1 MCTYLR
7 EEGIDKEWIV
17 SSTTMSGSDDTLA
30 CGKCDGVD
38 KISSDNKTCTS
49 YAQKVEHKDVACDN
63 TNSMSNNSDDN
74 CSAVSKELDSD
85 DTSTAFTFLPP
96 KNEADINKTKTK
108 SNTNKDIFRF
118 GPARSNSV
126 SNSID
131 KIVEDVG
138 KLTVSDVDDKLFA
151 DPPPNEDCPICML
164 PIPFSTNQGAS
175 SEVSMAFQSCCGKM
189 ICTGCIVA
197 SAERMKQGTLKIW
210 CPYCRSPINW
220 MSKGLIKRLEKRMK
234 SKNADSF
241 YCLGNRYYK
250 GDLGLTKDIKKAME
264 LWSQGAEL
272 GSINAHFS
280 LGQLFFQGHGVDIDA
295 NKAMAYMKVA
305 AIGGHEHAR
314 VILGHIEDERGFKD
328 LALKHFMI
336 AAKSGYDDAL
346 KEVREGYKT
355 GYVTKDEYANTLRA
369 HQKTR
374 DEMKSEQ
381 RRNAAGVLGALLR

>member
-1 MCTYLR
+1 
-7 EEGIDKEWIV
+7 
-17 SSTTMSGSDDTLA
+17 MSGLDDKL
-30 CGKCDGVD
+30 CGGAD

-49 YAQKVEHKDVACDN
+49 CAQKVEKDNKDGACENGVDNGVDN
-63 TNSMSNNSDDN
+63 TNNVSINTDDIG
-74 CSAVSKELDSD
+74 SAVSKELDSIKP
-85 DTSTAFTFLPP
+85 SPAFTFLPP
-96 KNEADINKTKTK
+96 DNAKSEIKTK
-108 SNTNKDIFRF
+108 SNTKKDIFQF

-164 PIPFSTNQGAS
+164 PIPFSTNHDHS
-175 SEVSMAFQSCCGKM
+175 SEVSVAFQSCCGKM

-250 GDLGLTKDIKKAME
+250 GDLGLTKDINKAME
-264 LWSQGAEL
+264 LWSQRAEL

-280 LGQLFFQGHGVDIDA
+280 LGQLFYQGHGVNIDR
-295 NKAMAYMKVA
+295 NKAIHHWKVA

-314 VILGHIEDERGFKD
+314 VTLGHVEDERGFKD

-336 AAKSGYDDAL
+336 AAKSGYDEAL
-346 KEVREGYKT
+346 AEVGKGYKA
-355 GYVTKDEYANTLRA
+355 GHVTKDEYANTLRA

-374 DEMKSEQ
+374 DEMRSEQ
-381 RRNAAGVLGALLR
+381 RRNAASVLGSLTISY